1 MDQQANA
8 AAGDEAQAA
17 IDVVTIPASAGTT
30 TDNFNSVSQ
39 AARALAQARH
49 AKSKEQPTEQ
59 SGGEAGATDEPQ
71 ERAEAASVAAES
83 DAAAADAEAAGATED
98 ADPAEAPPI
107 EPPRSWAKEDKEL
120 FASLPRETQ
129 MRVAERERSRES
141 DFLRRQNEVV
151 EQAKGLAVREQAAEL
166 ARRHY
171 VDALPD
177 VLKLMHKQHA
187 DEFTDIK
194 SQADVERMAKED
206 MPRYV
211 KWSESQRQIGIALEQ
226 VKAAQ
231 ESALREAQQKW
242 FEFATRQDALFV
254 ERVPEAADP
263 ARNAK
268 MQEAAVTVLKE
279 IGFSDE
285 EIGDLWTGR
294 ARLPLRD
301 HRMALL
307 IHDATRYRQA
317 QQKAKDA
324 AAKPVPPVQ
333 RPGVAQP
340 RGAAQ
345 DAKIQVLTKQLE
357 TSGSLKDAAALIA
370 ARRKAG
376 R

>member
-8 AAGDEAQAA
+8 ATGAEAQAA

-30 TDNFNSVSQ
+30 TDTFNSVSQ

-49 AKSKEQPTEQ
+49 AKSNEQQPAEETGDMQAGADDQPQQPSEAAPG
-59 SGGEAGATDEPQ
+59 STEAGSGTEA
-71 ERAEAASVAAES
+71 AEAAE
-83 DAAAADAEAAGATED
+83 
-98 ADPAEAPPI
+98 PPPI
-107 EPPRSWAKEDKEL
+107 EPPRSWSKEDKEL
-120 FASLPRETQ
+120 FAGLPRETQ
-129 MRVAERERSRES
+129 MRVAERERARES
-141 DFLRRQNEVV
+141 DFLRRQNEMV
-151 EQAKGLAVREQAAEL
+151 EQLKGLAAREQAAEQ
-166 ARRHY
+166 ARRSY
-171 VDALPD
+171 VDALPN
-177 VLKLMHKQHA
+177 VLQLMQKQHG
-187 DEFTDIK
+187 DEFADIR

-211 KWSESQRQIGIALEQ
+211 KWSESQRQIGVALEQ

-231 ESALREAQQKW
+231 ESALREAQQRW

-263 ARNAK
+263 AKNAK
-268 MQEAAVTVLKE
+268 MQEAAVAVLKE

-307 IHDATRYRQA
+307 VHDATRYRQA
-317 QQKAKDA
+317 QQKAKEA

-345 DAKIQVLTKQLE
+345 DAKIRALAEQLE